1 MLCDEDCCA
10 FRMTGDK
17 TGHVWSWR
25 GYCLV
30 VIQLHCGSGSRRE
43 KVKAGSRDIHN
54 KEIGISDN

>member
-1 MLCDEDCCA
+1 MN
-10 FRMTGDK
+10 GDK
-17 TGHVWSWR
+17 SGHTMGSVWSWR

-30 VIQLHCGSGSRRE
+30 VIQLHCGSSSRRE